1 MTGALRTAARIVGAS
16 ALAALLGFG
25 ASASAS
31 AGVPRFSAAAAA
43 GAQPPVRVGHTAT
56 LPAGARLAGA
66 LAPFTRLHLTIALK
80 PRDPAGLATYARSVA
95 TPGSP
100 VYRSYLKPRQFAERF
115 GASHS
120 TLDAVRA
127 SLRRHGLRPGAVS
140 VDQLSIRVEASTS
153 AIERAFSLSVIRLAL
168 PGRRTAVAATAAPS
182 FDSGVAGSIQAVFG
196 LSSLSKPQPLFRR
209 AVRAAVRS
217 RLARPDVV
225 TGGPQPCSAA
235 RSAAPDQSA
244 YTADQI
250 AFAYGLPGLYGA
262 GDTGAGVTVAVYEL
276 EPNDPNDIATYQSC
290 YGTHA
295 SVTDVHV
302 DGGVGSGPGS
312 GEAALDIENVISI
325 APAARLLVYQ
335 GPNSDTGSAFYD
347 TYAAIVNQDLAQV
360 VTTSWGECEPV
371 VGPSAA
377 GAENTLFQQAAVQG
391 QTIVSA
397 SGDEGS
403 EDCNGNGGLPDG
415 SLQVEDPASQPFV
428 TGVGGT
434 TLVVGPPRA
443 ESVWNN
449 PTGAGAG
456 GGGVS
461 SLWAMPANQRD
472 APASLHVAQAGSSGA
487 PCGQHSGL
495 CRQVPDVSADADP
508 STGYLI
514 YWNGTGSVATEPVGW
529 QGIGG
534 TSGSAPTFA
543 AVIAL
548 ADASPGCAGS
558 PIGFANPALY
568 RAAASAYGTDFNDVS
583 SGNNDFTGTS
593 GGRYAAGAGYD
604 MASGLGTPNGTALA
618 RTLCAASIRLTNPGP
633 RLSTVRTSVSLR
645 VAGTDAGG
653 FTPSYRA
660 SGLAPGLSINASTGR
675 ISGKPRRTGT
685 YAVTVIASDRGGAV
699 GHTAFSWRV
708 AGPPKASAVSLP
720 VRGGGRPQLSFTL
733 VGATGAPLIGAIN
746 AKLSHGL
753 RFTSARR
760 IEVHGARGTRLRY
773 SSRLSRGTLK
783 LTLRRGA
790 RQVRVVVRFPQLQ
803 ATPDVAS
810 GKARRLV
817 LTLSVADANAG
828 LTPLVV
834 RIARSR

>member
-1 MTGALRTAARIVGAS
+1 MTGALRTAARIVYAS

-31 AGVPRFSAAAAA
+31 AGVPRFSAAA

-80 PRDPAGLATYARSVA
+80 PRD
-95 TPGSP
+95 P

-235 RSAAPDQSA
+235 RSAAPGQSA

-250 AFAYGLPGLYGA
+250 AFAYGLPGLYRA

-276 EPNDPNDIATYQSC
+276 EPNDPNDIATFQSC

-302 DGGVGSGPGS
+302 DGGAGSGPGS
-312 GEAALDIENVISI
+312 GEAALDIENVIGI

-360 VTTSWGECEPV
+360 VTTSWGQCEPAV
-371 VGPSAA
+371 DPSGA

-403 EDCNGNGGLPDG
+403 EDCNGNGGVPDG

-443 ESVWNN
+443 ESIWNN
-449 PTGAGAG
+449 PTGSGAG

-461 SLWAMPANQRD
+461 SFWAMPANQRD
-472 APASLHVAQAGSSGA
+472 APAALRVVQAGSSGA
-487 PCGQHSGL
+487 PCGQRTGL

-514 YWNGTGSVATEPVGW
+514 YWNGSDSVPTQPVGW

-534 TSGSAPTFA
+534 TSGAAPTWA

-568 RAAASAYGTDFNDVS
+568 RAAASADGTDFNDVS
-583 SGNNDFTGTS
+583 LGNNDFTGTS

-675 ISGKPRRTGT
+675 ISGRPRRTGT

-708 AGPPKASAVSLP
+708 AGPPKASAVSLL